1 MNKYLGEFEQ
11 AVLLAVMRLGEDAY
25 GLAIRKELEEQTGRT
40 VTHGAA
46 YITLDRLEAKELL
59 SSRMADP
66 DPDPSHCHSPDPPG
80 FGRILFRRQSKLEGC
95 PHCRTGHGVKRAH
108 LQPIY

>member
-11 AVLLAVMRLGEDAY
+11 AVLLGVMRLGDDAY
-25 GLAIRKELEEQTGRT
+25 GLAIRKELEEQTSRT

-59 SSRMADP
+59 SSRMADS
-66 DPDPSHCHSPDPPG
+66 DPDRGGRRKRFFRVTAQGMEALRVSRRALLNLWSG
-80 FGRILFRRQSKLEGC
+80 FEDVLEES
-95 PHCRTGHGVKRAH
+95 
-108 LQPIY
+108 

>member
-11 AVLLAVMRLGEDAY
+11 AVLLGVMRLGDDAY
-25 GLAIRKELEEQTGRT
+25 GLAIRKELEEQTSRT

-59 SSRMADP
+59 SSRMADS
-66 DPDPSHCHSPDPPG
+66 DPDRGGRRKRFFRVTAQGMEALRVSRRALLNLWSG
-80 FGRILFRRQSKLEGC
+80 FENVLEES
-95 PHCRTGHGVKRAH
+95 
-108 LQPIY
+108 